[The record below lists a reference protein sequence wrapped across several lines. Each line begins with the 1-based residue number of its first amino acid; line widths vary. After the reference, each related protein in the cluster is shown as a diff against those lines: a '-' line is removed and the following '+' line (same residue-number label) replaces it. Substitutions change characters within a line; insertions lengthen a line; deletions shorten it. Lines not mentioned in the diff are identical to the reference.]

1 MKSIFIQSKTTKL
14 KSITLRLPQKQRRMK
29 IRAIIL
35 AGLLLLIYSVSAQTK
50 EFKRYSMKSGIVK
63 YEISGMQNGT
73 AEMYFDDFGM
83 KEATYE
89 KAVIEMY
96 GIKQQSESVNYLQ
109 GYWQYNIDKLT
120 NSATK
125 TKNTI
130 LESIVENSED
140 GDLVVIGKE
149 MFISMGGKLIGEE
162 DVIGKLCEIWELES
176 LGTKV
181 WVWENIPLR
190 TETNMMGIS
199 IIRIATSVEENAD
212 VAASKLEIPTDIEFK
227 EIDLGEVQKMMDGY

>member
-1 MKSIFIQSKTTKL
+1 
-14 KSITLRLPQKQRRMK
+14 MK
-29 IRAIIL
+29 IRPIIL
-35 AGLLLLIYSVSAQTK
+35 VSLLLFICSVSAQTK
-50 EFKRYSMKSGIVK
+50 EFKRYSMKSGVVK

-89 KAVIEMY
+89 NTTIEMY
-96 GIKQQSESVNYLQ
+96 GIKQESKSINYLQ
-109 GYWQYNIDKLT
+109 GYWQYNIDQTT

-130 LESIVENSED
+130 LESLVDNSED

-149 MFISMGGKLIGEE
+149 MFTSMGGELIGEE
-162 DVIGKLCEIWELES
+162 DVIGKPCEIWELKS
-176 LGTKV
+176 VGTKV
-181 WVWENIPLR
+181 WVWKNIPLK

-199 IIRIATSVEENAD
+199 IIRIATSVEENTD
-212 VAASKLEIPTDIEFK
+212 VPSSKLEIPTDIEFK
-227 EIDLGEVQKMMDGY
+227 EIDLGDIQKMMDSYEE